1 MHEQALRMRMR
12 KVYSQADRLML
23 PVVWAMFAMGIAL
36 AGWHDTLDWALAVGL
51 PAALLPTAAI
61 LLAPGS
67 RTSRYSVAT
76 ALMVF
81 PALHI
86 HQSGG
91 VAELHFGIFVLLAFL
106 LCYRDWSVI
115 VLGAALI
122 AVHHLSFNYL
132 QELGFGVLCFTETG
146 LGKVLVHAA
155 YVVAETVVLSY
166 LSLLLHREAVQAA
179 ELGARLDQVNASGDG
194 RITLTAAGSTTL
206 SDGGRVL
213 EGMMSTLRDA
223 VAVVHAGAEAI
234 ARASH
239 AIADGNADLSRRT
252 GSQSEGLRQT
262 AEAMAQ
268 LTVAVRGNDADA
280 RQASDLAAG
289 AADVAERGGQVV
301 DQMIGSM
308 EAIRARSRRIVDI
321 IGVIDGIAFQTN
333 ILALNAAVEAA
344 RAGEQGRG
352 FAVVATE
359 VRGLAQRS
367 AAAAREIATLI
378 HDSVAAV
385 DAGDILAAQ
394 AGSTMEEI
402 VRAVQE
408 VAGIMTRIVAAS
420 HGQAAGI
427 ASVNDAIAEMDRN
440 TRDNAAM
447 VRQAET
453 AAASMQQQ
461 VMLLSQA
468 VAAFRLA

>member
-1 MHEQALRMRMR
+1 MHEQALRMR
-12 KVYSQADRLML
+12 KIYSGADRLML
-23 PVVWAMFAMGIAL
+23 PVVWAMFAMAL
-36 AGWHDTLDWALAVGL
+36 ALANWHDTLGWALAIGL
-51 PAALLPTAAI
+51 PAALGPTVAI

-67 RTSRYSVAT
+67 RASRYSVAA

-81 PALHI
+81 AALHI
-86 HQSGG
+86 HQSAGTT
-91 VAELHFGIFVLLAFL
+91 ELHFGIFVLLAFL

-115 VLGAALI
+115 VVGAAVI

-132 QELGFGVLCFTETG
+132 QEWGFGVMCFTETG
-146 LGKVLVHAA
+146 LGKVLAHAA
-155 YVVAETVVLSY
+155 YVVAETAVLSY
-166 LSLLLHREAVQAA
+166 LSVLLHREAVQAV
-179 ELGARLDQVNASGDG
+179 ELGARLDQINASADG
-194 RITLTAAGSTTL
+194 RITLPLITSGARSEGA
-206 SDGGRVL
+206 RVL
-213 EGMMSTLRDA
+213 EGMMATLREA
-223 VAVVHAGAEAI
+223 VAVVHGGAEAI
-234 ARASH
+234 ARASQ
-239 AIADGNADLSRRT
+239 AIAEGNADLSRRT
-252 GSQSEGLRQT
+252 GSQSDGLRQT

-268 LTVAVRGNDADA
+268 LTVAVRDNDADA

-308 EAIRARSRRIVDI
+308 EAIRTRSRRIVDI

-385 DAGDILAAQ
+385 DAGDALAGQ
-394 AGSTMEEI
+394 AGRTMEEI
-402 VRAVQE
+402 VQAVQE
-408 VAGIMTRIVAAS
+408 VAAIMARIVAAS
-420 HGQAAGI
+420 HGQATGI
-427 ASVNDAIAEMDRN
+427 ASINDAVAEMDRD
-440 TRDNAAM
+440 TRDNAT
-447 VRQAET
+447 VVQQAEA

-461 VMLLSQA
+461 VMLLGQA

>member
-1 MHEQALRMRMR
+1 MHEQALEMRNI
-12 KVYSQADRLML
+12 YSGADRLML
-23 PVVWAMFAMGIAL
+23 PVVWAMFAMAL
-36 AGWHDTLDWALAVGL
+36 ALANWHDTLGWALAIGL
-51 PAALLPTAAI
+51 PAALGPTVAI

-67 RTSRYSVAT
+67 RASRYSVAA

-81 PALHI
+81 AALHI
-86 HQSGG
+86 HQSAGTT
-91 VAELHFGIFVLLAFL
+91 ELHFGIFVLLAFL

-115 VLGAALI
+115 VVGAAVI
-122 AVHHLSFNYL
+122 AMHHLSFNYL
-132 QELGFGVLCFTETG
+132 QEWGFGVLCFTETG
-146 LGKVLVHAA
+146 LGKVLAHAA

-166 LSLLLHREAVQAA
+166 LSVLLHREAVQAV
-179 ELGARLDQVNASGDG
+179 ELGARLDQINASADG
-194 RITLTAAGSTTL
+194 RITLPLITSGARSEGA
-206 SDGGRVL
+206 RVL
-213 EGMMSTLRDA
+213 EGMMATLREA
-223 VAVVHAGAEAI
+223 VAVVHSGAEAI
-234 ARASH
+234 ARASQ
-239 AIADGNADLSRRT
+239 AIAEGNADLSRRT
-252 GSQSEGLRQT
+252 GSQSDGLRQT

-268 LTVAVRGNDADA
+268 LTVAVRDNDADA

-308 EAIRARSRRIVDI
+308 EAIRTRSRRIVDI

-385 DAGDILAAQ
+385 DAGAALAEQ
-394 AGSTMEEI
+394 AGRTMEEI
-402 VRAVQE
+402 VQAVQE
-408 VAGIMTRIVAAS
+408 VAAIMARIVAAS
-420 HGQAAGI
+420 HGQATGI
-427 ASVNDAIAEMDRN
+427 ASINDAVAEMDRG
-440 TRDNAAM
+440 TRDNAT
-447 VRQAET
+447 VVQQAEA

-461 VMLLSQA
+461 VMLLGQA

>member
-1 MHEQALRMRMR
+1 MHEQALEMRNI
-12 KVYSQADRLML
+12 YSGADRLML
-23 PVVWAMFAMGIAL
+23 PVVWAMFAMAL
-36 AGWHDTLDWALAVGL
+36 ALANWHDTLGWALAIGL
-51 PAALLPTAAI
+51 PAALGPTVAI

-67 RTSRYSVAT
+67 RASRYSVAA

-81 PALHI
+81 AALHI
-86 HQSGG
+86 HQSAGTT
-91 VAELHFGIFVLLAFL
+91 ELHFGIFVLLAFL

-115 VLGAALI
+115 VVGAAVI
-122 AVHHLSFNYL
+122 AMHHLSFNYL
-132 QELGFGVLCFTETG
+132 QEWGFGVLCFTETG
-146 LGKVLVHAA
+146 LGKVLAHAA

-166 LSLLLHREAVQAA
+166 LSVLLHREAVQAV
-179 ELGARLDQVNASGDG
+179 ELGARLDQINASADG
-194 RITLTAAGSTTL
+194 RITLPLITSGARSEGA
-206 SDGGRVL
+206 RVL
-213 EGMMSTLRDA
+213 EGMMATLREA
-223 VAVVHAGAEAI
+223 VAVVHSGAEAI
-234 ARASH
+234 ARASQ
-239 AIADGNADLSRRT
+239 AIAEGNADLSRRT
-252 GSQSEGLRQT
+252 GSQSDGLRQT

-268 LTVAVRGNDADA
+268 LTVAVRDNDADA

-308 EAIRARSRRIVDI
+308 EAIRTRSRRIVDI

-385 DAGDILAAQ
+385 DAGAALAGQ
-394 AGSTMEEI
+394 AGRTMEEI
-402 VRAVQE
+402 VQAVQE
-408 VAGIMTRIVAAS
+408 VAAIMARIVAAS
-420 HGQAAGI
+420 HGQATGI
-427 ASVNDAIAEMDRN
+427 ASINDAVAEMDRG
-440 TRDNAAM
+440 TRDNAT
-447 VRQAET
+447 VVQQAEA

-461 VMLLSQA
+461 VMLLGQA

>member
-1 MHEQALRMRMR
+1 MHEQALRMR
-12 KVYSQADRLML
+12 KIYSGADRLML
-23 PVVWAMFAMGIAL
+23 PVIWTMFVMAL
-36 AGWHDTLDWALAVGL
+36 ALANWHDTLGWALTIGL
-51 PAALLPTAAI
+51 PAALGPTVAI

-67 RTSRYSVAT
+67 RASRYSVAA

-81 PALHI
+81 AALHI
-86 HQSGG
+86 HQSAGMT
-91 VAELHFGIFVLLAFL
+91 ELHFGIFVLLAFL

-115 VLGAALI
+115 VVGAAVI

-132 QELGFGVLCFTETG
+132 QEWGFGVLCFTETG
-146 LGKVLVHAA
+146 LGKVLAHAA

-166 LSLLLHREAVQAA
+166 LSLLLHREAVQAV
-179 ELGARLDQVNASGDG
+179 ELGARLDQINASADG
-194 RITLTAAGSTTL
+194 RITLPLIT
-206 SDGGRVL
+206 SDAQSEGGRVL
-213 EGMMSTLRDA
+213 EGMMATLREA
-223 VAVVHAGAEAI
+223 VAVVHGGAEAI
-234 ARASH
+234 ARASQ
-239 AIADGNADLSRRT
+239 AIAEGNADLSRRT
-252 GSQSEGLRQT
+252 GSQSDGLRQT

-268 LTVAVRGNDADA
+268 LTVAVRDNDADA

-308 EAIRARSRRIVDI
+308 EAIRTRSRRIVDI

-385 DAGDILAAQ
+385 DAGDALAGQ
-394 AGSTMEEI
+394 AGRTMEEI
-402 VRAVQE
+402 VQAVQE
-408 VAGIMTRIVAAS
+408 VAAIMARIVAAS
-420 HGQAAGI
+420 HGQANGI
-427 ASVNDAIAEMDRN
+427 ASINDAVAEMDRG
-440 TRDNAAM
+440 TRDNAT
-447 VRQAET
+447 VVQQAEA

-461 VMLLSQA
+461 VMLLGQA

>member
-1 MHEQALRMRMR
+1 MHEQALRMR
-12 KVYSQADRLML
+12 KIYSGADRLML
-23 PVVWAMFAMGIAL
+23 PVVWAMFTMAL
-36 AGWHDTLDWALAVGL
+36 ALANWHDTLGWALAIGL
-51 PAALLPTAAI
+51 PAALGPTVAI

-67 RTSRYSVAT
+67 RASRYSVAA

-81 PALHI
+81 AALHI
-86 HQSGG
+86 HQSAGTT
-91 VAELHFGIFVLLAFL
+91 ELHFGIFVLLAFL

-115 VLGAALI
+115 VVGAAVI

-132 QELGFGVLCFTETG
+132 QEWGFGVMCFTETG
-146 LGKVLVHAA
+146 LGKVLAHAA
-155 YVVAETVVLSY
+155 YVVAETAVLSY
-166 LSLLLHREAVQAA
+166 LSVLLHREAVQAV
-179 ELGARLDQVNASGDG
+179 ELGARLDQINASADG
-194 RITLTAAGSTTL
+194 RITLPLITSGARSEGA
-206 SDGGRVL
+206 RVL
-213 EGMMSTLRDA
+213 EGMMATLREA
-223 VAVVHAGAEAI
+223 VAVVHGGAEAI
-234 ARASH
+234 ARASQ
-239 AIADGNADLSRRT
+239 AIAEGNADLSRRT
-252 GSQSEGLRQT
+252 GSQSDGLRQT

-268 LTVAVRGNDADA
+268 LTVAVRDNDADA

-308 EAIRARSRRIVDI
+308 EAIRTRSRRIVDI

-385 DAGDILAAQ
+385 DAGDALAGQ
-394 AGSTMEEI
+394 AGRTMEEI
-402 VRAVQE
+402 VQAVQE
-408 VAGIMTRIVAAS
+408 VAAIMARIVAAS
-420 HGQAAGI
+420 HGQATGI
-427 ASVNDAIAEMDRN
+427 ASINDAVAEMDRD
-440 TRDNAAM
+440 TRDNAT
-447 VRQAET
+447 VVQQAEA

-461 VMLLSQA
+461 VMLLGQA

>member
-1 MHEQALRMRMR
+1 MHEQALRMR
-12 KVYSQADRLML
+12 KIYSGADRLML
-23 PVVWAMFAMGIAL
+23 PVIWTMFVMAL
-36 AGWHDTLDWALAVGL
+36 ALANWHDTLGWALTIGL
-51 PAALLPTAAI
+51 PAALGPTVAI

-67 RTSRYSVAT
+67 RASRYSVAA

-81 PALHI
+81 AALHI
-86 HQSGG
+86 HQSAGMT
-91 VAELHFGIFVLLAFL
+91 ELHFGIFVLLAFL

-115 VLGAALI
+115 VVGAAVI

-132 QELGFGVLCFTETG
+132 QEWGFGVLCFTETG
-146 LGKVLVHAA
+146 LGKVLAHAA

-166 LSLLLHREAVQAA
+166 LSLLLHREAVQAV
-179 ELGARLDQVNASGDG
+179 ELGARLDQINASTDG
-194 RITLTAAGSTTL
+194 RITLPLIT
-206 SDGGRVL
+206 SDAQSEGGRVL
-213 EGMMSTLRDA
+213 EGMMATLREA
-223 VAVVHAGAEAI
+223 VAVVHGGAEAI
-234 ARASH
+234 ARASQ
-239 AIADGNADLSRRT
+239 AIAEGNADLSRRT
-252 GSQSEGLRQT
+252 GSQSDGLRQT

-268 LTVAVRGNDADA
+268 LTVAVRDNDADA

-308 EAIRARSRRIVDI
+308 EAIRTRSRRIVDI

-385 DAGDILAAQ
+385 DAGDALAGQ
-394 AGSTMEEI
+394 AGRTMEEI
-402 VRAVQE
+402 VQAVQE
-408 VAGIMTRIVAAS
+408 VAAIMARIVAAS
-420 HGQAAGI
+420 HGQANGI
-427 ASVNDAIAEMDRN
+427 ASINDAVAEMDRG
-440 TRDNAAM
+440 TRDNAT
-447 VRQAET
+447 VVQQAEA

-461 VMLLSQA
+461 VMLLGQA

>member
-1 MHEQALRMRMR
+1 MPEQALGMR
-12 KVYSQADRLML
+12 KVYSRADRLML
-23 PVVWAMFAMGIAL
+23 PVIWSMFVMALAL
-36 AGWHDTLDWALAVGL
+36 AGWHDTLGWALAIGL
-51 PAALLPTAAI
+51 PAALGPTAAI

-67 RTSRYSVAT
+67 RASRYLVAT

-81 PALHI
+81 AALHI
-86 HQSGG
+86 HQSAGTT
-91 VAELHFGIFVLLAFL
+91 ELHFGIFVLLAFL

-115 VLGAALI
+115 VVGAAVI

-132 QELGFGVLCFTETG
+132 QEWGFGVLCFTETG
-146 LGKVLVHAA
+146 LGKVLAHAA

-166 LSLLLHREAVQAA
+166 LSLLLHREAVQAV

-194 RITLTAAGSTTL
+194 RITLAATPSTAL

-213 EGMMSTLRDA
+213 EGMMAALRDA
-223 VAVVHAGAEAI
+223 VAVVHAGSEAI
-234 ARASH
+234 AHASH

-268 LTVAVRGNDADA
+268 LTVAVRDNDADA
-280 RQASDLAAG
+280 RQASNLAAG
-289 AADVAERGGQVV
+289 AAGVAERGGQVV
-301 DQMIGSM
+301 EQMIDSM
-308 EAIRARSRRIVDI
+308 EAIRTRSRRIVDI
-321 IGVIDGIAFQTN
+321 IAVIDGIAFQTN

-352 FAVVATE
+352 FAVVASE

-367 AAAAREIATLI
+367 AAAAREIAALI

-385 DAGDILAAQ
+385 DAGDTLAGQ
-394 AGSTMEEI
+394 AGRTMEEI
-402 VRAVQE
+402 VGAVRE
-408 VAGIMTRIVAAS
+408 VATIMARIVAAS
-420 HGQAAGI
+420 HGQATGI
-427 ASVNDAIAEMDRN
+427 ASVNDAIAEMDRG
-440 TRDNAAM
+440 TRDNAAL
-447 VRQAET
+447 VQQAEA

-461 VMLLSQA
+461 VQLLSQA

>member
-1 MHEQALRMRMR
+1 MHEQALRMR
-12 KVYSQADRLML
+12 KIYSGADRLML
-23 PVVWAMFAMGIAL
+23 PVVWAMFAMAL
-36 AGWHDTLDWALAVGL
+36 ALANWHDTLGWALAIGL
-51 PAALLPTAAI
+51 PAALGPTVAI

-67 RTSRYSVAT
+67 RASRYSVAA

-81 PALHI
+81 AALHI
-86 HQSGG
+86 HQSAGTT
-91 VAELHFGIFVLLAFL
+91 ELHFGIFVLLAFL

-115 VLGAALI
+115 VVGAAVI

-132 QELGFGVLCFTETG
+132 QEWGFGVMCFTETG
-146 LGKVLVHAA
+146 LGKVLAHAA
-155 YVVAETVVLSY
+155 YVVAETAVLSY
-166 LSLLLHREAVQAA
+166 LSVLLHREAVQAV
-179 ELGARLDQVNASGDG
+179 ELGARLDQINASADG
-194 RITLTAAGSTTL
+194 RITLPLITSGARSEGA
-206 SDGGRVL
+206 RVL
-213 EGMMSTLRDA
+213 EGMMATLREA
-223 VAVVHAGAEAI
+223 VAVVHGGAEAI
-234 ARASH
+234 ARASQ
-239 AIADGNADLSRRT
+239 AIAEGNADLSRRT
-252 GSQSEGLRQT
+252 GSQSDGLRQT

-268 LTVAVRGNDADA
+268 LTVAVRDNDADA

-308 EAIRARSRRIVDI
+308 EAIRTRSRRIVDI

-352 FAVVATE
+352 FAAVATE

-385 DAGDILAAQ
+385 DAGDALAGQ
-394 AGSTMEEI
+394 AGRTMEEI
-402 VRAVQE
+402 VQAVQE
-408 VAGIMTRIVAAS
+408 VAAIMARIVAAS
-420 HGQAAGI
+420 HGQATGI
-427 ASVNDAIAEMDRN
+427 ASINDAVAEMDRD
-440 TRDNAAM
+440 TRDNAT
-447 VRQAET
+447 VVQQAEA

-461 VMLLSQA
+461 VMLLGQA

>member
-1 MHEQALRMRMR
+1 MHEQALRMRNIYHR
-12 KVYSQADRLML
+12 ADRLML
-23 PVVWAMFAMGIAL
+23 PVVWSMFAMALAL
-36 AGWHDTLDWALAVGL
+36 AGWHDTLGWAVAIGL
-51 PAALLPTAAI
+51 PAAIGPTAAI

-67 RTSRYSVAT
+67 RTSRYAVAT

-81 PALHI
+81 SALHI
-86 HQSGG
+86 HQSAGTT
-91 VAELHFGIFVLLAFL
+91 ELHFGIFVLLAFL

-115 VLGAALI
+115 VVGAAVI

-132 QELGFGVLCFTETG
+132 QEWGFGVLCFTETG
-146 LGKVLVHAA
+146 LGRVLAHAS

-166 LSLLLHREAVQAA
+166 LSLLLHREAVQAV

-194 RITLTAAGSTTL
+194 RITLTATPAPAL

-213 EGMMSTLRDA
+213 EGMMTTLRDA
-223 VAVVHAGAEAI
+223 VAVVHAGTEAI
-234 ARASH
+234 AQASH

-268 LTVAVRGNDADA
+268 LTVAVKDNDADA
-280 RQASDLAAG
+280 RQASNLAAG

-301 DQMIGSM
+301 EQMIDSM

-321 IGVIDGIAFQTN
+321 IAVIDGIAFQTN

-352 FAVVATE
+352 FAVVASE

-367 AAAAREIATLI
+367 AAAAREIAALI

-385 DAGDILAAQ
+385 DAGDSLAGQ
-394 AGSTMEEI
+394 AGRTMEDI

-408 VAGIMTRIVAAS
+408 VAAIMARIVAAS
-420 HGQAAGI
+420 HGQATGI
-427 ASVNDAIAEMDRN
+427 AGVNDAIVGMDRG
-440 TRDNAAM
+440 TRDNAAL
-447 VRQAET
+447 VQQAEA

-461 VMLLSQA
+461 VQLLGQA

>member
-1 MHEQALRMRMR
+1 MHEQALRMR
-12 KVYSQADRLML
+12 KIYSGADRLML
-23 PVVWAMFAMGIAL
+23 PVIWTMFVMAL
-36 AGWHDTLDWALAVGL
+36 ALANWHDTLGWALTIGL
-51 PAALLPTAAI
+51 PAALGPTVAI

-67 RTSRYSVAT
+67 RASRYSVAA

-81 PALHI
+81 AALHI
-86 HQSGG
+86 HQSAGMT
-91 VAELHFGIFVLLAFL
+91 ELHFGIFVLLAFL

-115 VLGAALI
+115 VVGAAVI

-132 QELGFGVLCFTETG
+132 QEWGFGVLCFTETG
-146 LGKVLVHAA
+146 LGKVLAHAA

-166 LSLLLHREAVQAA
+166 LSLLLHREAVQAV
-179 ELGARLDQVNASGDG
+179 ELGARLDQINASADG
-194 RITLTAAGSTTL
+194 RITLPLIT
-206 SDGGRVL
+206 SDAQSEGGRVL
-213 EGMMSTLRDA
+213 EGMMATLREA
-223 VAVVHAGAEAI
+223 VAVVHGGAEAI
-234 ARASH
+234 ARASQ
-239 AIADGNADLSRRT
+239 AIAEGNADLSRRT
-252 GSQSEGLRQT
+252 GSQSDGLRQT

-268 LTVAVRGNDADA
+268 LTVAVRDNDADA

-308 EAIRARSRRIVDI
+308 EAIRTRSRRIVDI

-385 DAGDILAAQ
+385 DAGDALAGQ
-394 AGSTMEEI
+394 AGRTMEEI
-402 VRAVQE
+402 VQAVQE
-408 VAGIMTRIVAAS
+408 VAAIMARIVAAS
-420 HGQAAGI
+420 HGQANGI
-427 ASVNDAIAEMDRN
+427 ASINDAVAEMDRG
-440 TRDNAAM
+440 TRDNAT
-447 VRQAET
+447 VVQQAEA

>member
-1 MHEQALRMRMR
+1 MR
-12 KVYSQADRLML
+12 KVYSRADRLML
-23 PVVWAMFAMGIAL
+23 PVIWAMFVMALAL
-36 AGWHDTLDWALAVGL
+36 AGWHDTLGWALAIGL
-51 PAALLPTAAI
+51 PAALGPTVAI

-67 RTSRYSVAT
+67 RAGRYSVAT

-81 PALHI
+81 AALHI
-86 HQSGG
+86 HQSAGTP
-91 VAELHFGIFVLLAFL
+91 ELHFGIFVLLAFL

-115 VLGAALI
+115 VVGAAVI

-132 QELGFGVLCFTETG
+132 QQWGFGVLCFTEPG
-146 LGKVLVHAA
+146 LGKVLAHAA
-155 YVVAETVVLSY
+155 YVVAETVVLSH
-166 LSLLLHREAVQAA
+166 LSLLLHREALQAV
-179 ELGARLDQVNASGDG
+179 ELAARLDQVNASGDG
-194 RITLTAAGSTTL
+194 RITLTAPSSTAL

-213 EGMMSTLRDA
+213 EGMMTALREA
-223 VAVVHAGAEAI
+223 VAAVHAGTEAI
-234 ARASH
+234 AHASH
-239 AIADGNADLSRRT
+239 AIAHGNADLSRRT

-268 LTVAVRGNDADA
+268 LTVAVRDNDADA
-280 RQASDLAAG
+280 RQASNLAAG

-301 DQMIGSM
+301 EQMIDSM

-321 IGVIDGIAFQTN
+321 IAVIDGIAFQTN

-352 FAVVATE
+352 FAVVASE

-367 AAAAREIATLI
+367 AAAAREIAALI

-385 DAGDILAAQ
+385 DAGDTLAGQ
-394 AGSTMEEI
+394 AGRTMEEI

-408 VAGIMTRIVAAS
+408 VAAIMARIVAAS
-420 HGQAAGI
+420 HGQATGI
-427 ASVNDAIAEMDRN
+427 ASANDAIAEMDRG

-447 VRQAET
+447 VKQAEA

-461 VMLLSQA
+461 VQLLGQA

>member
-1 MHEQALRMRMR
+1 MHEQALRMRNIHSR
-12 KVYSQADRLML
+12 ADRLVL
-23 PVVWAMFAMGIAL
+23 SVIWTMFAMALGL
-36 AGWHDTLDWALAVGL
+36 AGWHDTLGWALAIGL
-51 PAALLPTAAI
+51 PAALGPTAAI

-67 RTSRYSVAT
+67 RTSRYVVAT

-81 PALHI
+81 SALHI
-86 HQSGG
+86 HQSAG
-91 VAELHFGIFVLLAFL
+91 ATELHFGIFVLLAFL

-115 VLGAALI
+115 VVGAAVI
-122 AVHHLSFNYL
+122 ALHHLSFNYL
-132 QELGFGVLCFTETG
+132 QEWGFGVLCFTDTG
-146 LGKVLVHAA
+146 LGRVLAHAA
-155 YVVAETVVLSY
+155 YVVAETAVLSY

-194 RITLTAAGSTTL
+194 RITLAAPSTAAL

-213 EGMMSTLRDA
+213 EGMMTTLRDA
-223 VAVVHAGAEAI
+223 VAVVHAGTEAI
-234 ARASH
+234 AGAAH

-252 GSQSEGLRQT
+252 SSQSAGLRQT

-268 LTVAVRGNDADA
+268 LTVAVKDNDADA
-280 RQASDLAAG
+280 RQASSLAAG
-289 AADVAERGGQVV
+289 AADIAERGGQVV
-301 DQMIGSM
+301 EQMIDSM

-321 IGVIDGIAFQTN
+321 IAVIDGIAFQTN

-352 FAVVATE
+352 FAVVASE

-367 AAAAREIATLI
+367 AAASREIAALI

-385 DAGDILAAQ
+385 DAGDSLAGQ
-394 AGSTMEEI
+394 AGRTMEDI

-408 VAGIMTRIVAAS
+408 VAAIMARIVAAS
-420 HGQAAGI
+420 HGQATGI
-427 ASVNDAIAEMDRN
+427 ASVNDAIAGMDRG
-440 TRDNAAM
+440 TRDNAAL
-447 VRQAET
+447 VQQAEA

-461 VMLLSQA
+461 VQLLGQA
-468 VAAFRLA
+468 VGAFRLA